1 MSIRDSTPSLSY
13 PLRFPME
20 SVTPDAGTPLPLRTT
35 NASCGLFASKSH
47 VANIC
52 ASGNVNVGG
61 SLLRPLAAPSSLPFP
76 LVGTP
81 DADEFQGALIPV
93 P

>member
-1 MSIRDSTPSLSY
+1 
-13 PLRFPME
+13 ME
-20 SVTPDAGTPLPLRTT
+20 SVTPDVGTPLPLRTT

-52 ASGNVNVGG
+52 ASGNVKVGG
-61 SLLRPLAAPSSLPFP
+61 SLLRPFVVPSSLPFP
-76 LVGTP
+76 PIGAP
-81 DADEFQGALIPV
+81 DADEFQGALTPV